1 MQDRVVDS
9 APVPRS
15 SLLDASGLAEALR
28 SSMHGEVR
36 FDVGAR
42 ALYAT
47 DGSNY
52 RQVPIGVVLPHDT
65 DDVLAAISLCREFG
79 APVLCRGGG
88 TSLAGQCCNV
98 AVVLDFSRYMAR
110 ILEIDPA
117 RRIARVQ
124 PGVVLDHLRNA
135 AEKYHLTFAPDPA
148 SHDRCT
154 IGGMI
159 GNNSCG
165 VHSVMAGKTDDN
177 IEELE
182 VVTYDGVH
190 LKVGQGFISSAGVPP
205 AVAGASRPRNPKE
218 APARVGTDAFVRP
231 ASSTDPCGD
240 GSLTR
245 PGGPELSG
253 RSDGRL
259 DQIHT
264 TLKQIAQDYADL
276 IRQKFP
282 AIPRRVSGYNLNY
295 LLPENGF
302 HIARALVGSEGTCAT
317 VLEATCRLVESPP
330 QRVLL
335 VVAYPDIFQC
345 ADHIPEIMAHKPIGL
360 EGFDDLLVYYTRTK
374 GINSEG
380 LALLPEGGGWLMVEF
395 GAQTLQEAEKQARG
409 LVKALNRSPT
419 PPNTH
424 LYSGQQ
430 AKRIWEIRE
439 ASLGVT
445 SHVPGEPLNWEGWE
459 DAAVAPEKLGG
470 YLRDLRKM
478 MAAFGYKGSLYG
490 HFGHACV
497 HTRLNFD
504 LQSKEGIAKFRKFVE
519 EAADLVVS
527 YGGSLSGEHGDGQAR
542 AELLPK
548 MFGSELMQAFRQF
561 KSAWDPDWKMNPGKL
576 IGLPEKTPYKLDA
589 NLRLGP
595 NYAPWEPETRFQF
608 PADHGS
614 LSAATL
620 RCVGVGKC
628 RREGRGDDGGVM
640 CPSWRATHDE
650 EHSTRGRAH
659 LLWEMT
665 QGQSRQGPAREDAII
680 RDGWRSEAVKQ
691 SLDLC
696 LACKGCKS
704 DCPVGVDVATYKAE
718 FLSHYYEGRVRPRSA
733 YAFGNIDLW
742 ARVASTVPGLVN
754 LTTQLPFLRDVAKLL
769 AGIPHQRSIPA
780 FAPETFRSWFHRT
793 RENSWSGG
801 RLRPPSEA
809 KRASAESA
817 KDSMWGQPPSAV
829 RRAQHGFSAP
839 TDQSD
844 LGQRSAFSAA
854 ITPDVSLWASA
865 PEVLLWPDTFNNH
878 FLPATARAAVEV
890 LEAAGFRVTIP
901 QANLCCGR
909 PLYDFGMLDRAQSL
923 LLDILDELSPEIE
936 AGIPVVGLEPS
947 CVAVFRDE
955 LLNLF
960 PHDQRAQ
967 ALSKQTFLLSEF
979 LELHSHNALLPQ
991 LNRKALLHGHCHHK
1005 SIMKMTAE
1013 ESLLRRIGIDFQAP
1027 AQGCCGM
1034 AGSFGFERDKD
1045 KYDISLAIGELELL
1059 PAVRKAPPEWLIIA
1073 DGFSCREQIA
1083 QGTARHALHLAEV
1096 LQMALNPSLRA
1107 DDPYPESAQVR
1118 QRDAEVLSSMQ
1129 RAGLGLGAL
1138 AAGGFLLWQFSRNR

>member
-1 MQDRVVDS
+1 MQDRVADS
-9 APVPRS
+9 IPPPKS
-15 SLLDASGLAEALR
+15 SRTDASGLAQAL
-28 SSMHGEVR
+28 SSQVRGDVR
-36 FDVGAR
+36 FDDGSR

-52 RQVPIGVVLPHDT
+52 RQVPIGVVLPRDA
-65 DDVLAAISLCREFG
+65 DDVLAAISVCREFG
-79 APVLCRGGG
+79 APLLCRGGG

-98 AVVLDFSRYMAR
+98 AVVLDFSKYMAA

-124 PGVVLDHLRNA
+124 PGVVLDSLRNA
-135 AEKYHLTFAPDPA
+135 AEKHHLTFAPDPA

-182 VVTYDGVH
+182 VVTYDGVRM
-190 LKVGQGFISSAGVPP
+190 KVGQNLIH
-205 AVAGASRPRNPKE
+205 
-218 APARVGTDAFVRP
+218 VGTA
-231 ASSTDPCGD
+231 A
-240 GSLTR
+240 
-245 PGGPELSG
+245 PGLSD
-253 RSDGRL
+253 RSESNRAT
-259 DQIHT
+259 QIYNS
-264 TLKQIAQDYADL
+264 LKQIADQYADL

-282 AIPRRVSGYNLNY
+282 NIPRRVSGYNLNY

-302 HIARALVGSEGTCAT
+302 HLARALVGSEGTCAT

-330 QRVLL
+330 ERVLL
-335 VVAYPDIFQC
+335 VVAYPDIYQC
-345 ADHIPEIMAHKPIGL
+345 ADHVPEIMAHQPIGL
-360 EGFDDLLVYYTRTK
+360 EGFDDLLVYYNRAK
-374 GINSEG
+374 AMNAEG

-395 GAQTLQEAEKQARG
+395 GGQTALEAESQARG
-409 LVKALNRSPT
+409 AIDALNRSAT
-419 PPNTH
+419 PPNMR
-424 LYSGQQ
+424 LFSGLQ
-430 AKRIWEIRE
+430 AKRIWDVRE
-439 ASLGVT
+439 ASLGAT

-548 MFGSELMQAFRQF
+548 MFGPELMQAFRKF

-576 IGLPEKTPYKLDA
+576 IDPYKLDE
-589 NLRLGP
+589 NLRLGA
-595 NYAPWEPETRFQF
+595 NYAPWEPKTNFKF

-614 LSAATL
+614 LSHATL

-628 RREGRGDDGGVM
+628 RREEGGVM
-640 CPSWRATHDE
+640 CPSYRATHEE

-665 QGQSRQGPAREDAII
+665 QGEVI
-680 RDGWRSEAVKQ
+680 RDGWRSDEVKR

-704 DCPVGVDVATYKAE
+704 DCPVSVDVATYKAE

-742 ARVASTVPGLVN
+742 ARLASNAPGLVN
-754 LTTQLPFLRDVAKLL
+754 LTTQLPILRDITKMV
-769 AGIPHQRSIPA
+769 AGISQQRSIPA
-780 FAPETFRSWFHRT
+780 FAPETFRRWFQRRQRNVT
-793 RENSWSGG
+793 GLKN
-801 RLRPPSEA
+801 
-809 KRASAESA
+809 AS
-817 KDSMWGQPPSAV
+817 P
-829 RRAQHGFSAP
+829 
-839 TDQSD
+839 
-844 LGQRSAFSAA
+844 
-854 ITPDVSLWASA
+854 
-865 PEVLLWPDTFNNH
+865 VLLWPDTFNNY
-878 FLPATARAAVEV
+878 FLPATAKAAVEV
-890 LEAAGFRVTIP
+890 LESAGYHVILPR
-901 QANLCCGR
+901 ANLCCGR
-909 PLYDFGMLDRAQSL
+909 PLYDFGMLDRAQAL
-923 LLDILDELSPEIE
+923 LLEILDELSPEIE
-936 AGIPVVGLEPS
+936 AGIPIIGLEPS

-960 PHDQRAQ
+960 PNDARAQ
-967 ALSKQTFLLSEF
+967 ALARQTFLLSEF
-979 LELHSHNALLPQ
+979 LENASGNFPLP
-991 LNRKALLHGHCHHK
+991 RFEHKALLHGHCHHK

-1027 AQGCCGM
+1027 APGCCGM
-1034 AGSFGFERDKD
+1034 AGSFGFEHG
-1045 KYDISLAIGELELL
+1045 KYDISQAIGELELL
-1059 PAVRKAPPEWLIIA
+1059 PAVRKAPSDWLIIA

-1083 QGTARHALHLAEV
+1083 QGTGRHALHLAEV
-1096 LQMALNPSLRA
+1096 LQMALDPPSQEA
-1107 DDPYPESAQVR
+1107 TPFPESALIR
-1118 QRDAEVLSSMQ
+1118 QREAEIRSSMK
-1129 RAGLGLGAL
+1129 RSAVGLGAI
-1138 AAGGFLLWQFSRNR
+1138 AAGALLLARLARNY